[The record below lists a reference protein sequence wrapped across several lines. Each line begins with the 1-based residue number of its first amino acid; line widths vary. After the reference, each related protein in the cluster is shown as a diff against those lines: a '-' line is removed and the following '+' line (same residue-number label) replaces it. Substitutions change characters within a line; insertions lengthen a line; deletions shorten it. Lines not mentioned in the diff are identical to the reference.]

1 MGRALVRG
9 IKELNNNTVF
19 TRFHLK
25 PILSGLIII
34 CALLWWPGKKEFS
47 AKDNEWTTPIW
58 SLFQV
63 SGGPEVPLFT
73 LHFSMSE
80 LKHTTLYK
88 SPERCGK
95 VLVTGS
101 GSNNKAPVLGG
112 RYDGQLFCTEAV
124 NTALITLHSSTSAVL
139 LLTINHTRLTMTA
152 VILYIAWGRKTC
164 SGRKCR
170 HDSAH
175 CCLFV

>member
-34 CALLWWPGKKEFS
+34 CALLWWPGKKILCKGQRVNKS
-47 AKDNEWTTPIW
+47 NLVAV
-58 SLFQV
+58 QV

-80 LKHTTLYK
+80 LKHTTL
-88 SPERCGK
+88 
-95 VLVTGS
+95 
-101 GSNNKAPVLGG
+101 
-112 RYDGQLFCTEAV
+112 
-124 NTALITLHSSTSAVL
+124 
-139 LLTINHTRLTMTA
+139 
-152 VILYIAWGRKTC
+152 
-164 SGRKCR
+164 
-170 HDSAH
+170 
-175 CCLFV
+175 